1 MDAFSDASDGSDQTV
16 ESWSTDIETILSNLL
31 ENVNELQR
39 EHKAKYIALQS
50 QLIYFRVPLIILSSV
65 NSVFSVGLS
74 AYVEQQAVSTINC
87 LISLTCACISSVE
100 LFLNIHKNMDTH
112 TLLILQI
119 YQTKHTILVYSV
131 NLFLF
136 LCVRVCTC
144 EVTLVFKCFN
154 ETLFEFFF

>member
-1 MDAFSDASDGSDQTV
+1 M
-16 ESWSTDIETILSNLL
+16 
-31 ENVNELQR
+31 
-39 EHKAKYIALQS
+39 S
-50 QLIYFRVPLIILSSV
+50 QI
-65 NSVFSVGLS
+65 
-74 AYVEQQAVSTINC
+74 
-87 LISLTCACISSVE
+87 
-100 LFLNIHKNMDTH
+100 TH